1 VTDDGVA
8 DADLEPIVVPAALDG
23 DRVDRAV
30 AFATGWT
37 RADVVTLIDAQLV
50 LVDGKPVAKSHKLRE
65 GSVVEV
71 LGAPQA
77 DAPPVGEP
85 DVDVNVVYADD
96 DVVVVAKPADLV
108 VHPGAGHASGTLVNG
123 LLARFPDIADVGDP
137 MRPGIVHRLDR
148 DTSGLL
154 MVARSERAYDSLVE
168 QLSERSVDRL
178 YIALAWGHFGSPRGV
193 IDAPIGRSEAR
204 RTRMAVRESGKPA
217 RTAYEVDRDFE
228 KPVCS
233 LVECRLET
241 GRTHQIR
248 VHLSA
253 VGHPVVGDATY
264 GGSRESI
271 KVDRPF
277 LHATTL
283 GFDHPVTGERMSFT
297 DPLPAVLQAV
307 LDELDAGA

>member
-1 VTDDGVA
+1 MSDGPDEQEV
-8 DADLEPIVVPAALDG
+8 LEPIVVPPALDG

-50 LVDGKPVAKSHKLRE
+50 LVDGKPVAKSHKLHE
-65 GSVVEV
+65 GMVIEV
-71 LGAPQA
+71 LGAPQP

-85 DVDVNVVYADD
+85 EVAVNVVFADD
-96 DVVVVAKPADLV
+96 DVIVVAKPADLV
-108 VHPGAGHASGTLVNG
+108 VHPGAGHAGGTLVNG
-123 LLARFPDIADVGDP
+123 LLALYPEIAAVGDP

-154 MVARSERAYDSLVE
+154 AVARSPRAYESLVE
-168 QLSERSVDRL
+168 QLGARSVERH
-178 YIALAWGHFGSPRGV
+178 YVALVWGHFASPRGV

-233 LVECRLET
+233 LVDCRLET

-271 KVDRPF
+271 KLGRPF

-283 GFDHPVTGERMSFT
+283 GFDHPVTGERLSFT
-297 DPLPAVLQAV
+297 DPLPANLQVV
-307 LDELDAGA
+307 LDRLDAGP